1 MKVLR
6 KGKKEHEK
14 RENKRNEVEKLQGNY
29 GFNN

>member
-14 RENKRNEVEKLQGNY
+14 RENKRNEVEKLQRNQRA
-29 GFNN
+29 